1 VPLPFR
7 SSPPVKRF
15 CLLFLLPAPAGCNTE
30 LKPGAESIFEAFG
43 DEISPGELA
52 AMSIDPYD
60 ANNRYRG
67 TLGLSAAYFANEPVY
82 IALFEDNIDDPD
94 PAVRMAA
101 TRGLANHGEPRHM
114 PLLLNALN
122 DTNKVVRLEAARGLQ
137 RIHDPSAVAPLIVAV
152 REPVPEP
159 DRERRGQPAAPGEVE
174 PEIRAEAADA
184 LGQYAE
190 LRVLHALV
198 AALDDSDLAV
208 NSAAL
213 RSLRT
218 LTGQDF
224 GVDRATWADWLT
236 RTNTPFAGRQLYT
249 YPAYNRALRFYEY
262 IPFVPKPLNEV
273 AAPPAGMP
281 RG

>member
-1 VPLPFR
+1 
-7 SSPPVKRF
+7 VKRAAILI
-15 CLLFLLPAPAGCNTE
+15 LLSGLAGCGAE

-43 DEISPGELA
+43 GEISPGELA

-67 TLGLSAAYFANEPVY
+67 TLGLSYAYFANEPVY

-101 TRGLANHGEPRHM
+101 TRGLSNHGEPRHV
-114 PLLLNALN
+114 PLLLTALK
-122 DTNKVVRLEAARGLQ
+122 DPSKMVRLEAARGLQ
-137 RIHDPSAVAPLIVAV
+137 RIHEPAAVSDLIVAS
-152 REPVPEP
+152 REPVADR
-159 DRERRGQPAAPGEVE
+159 DRERRGLPPAPAEAE
-174 PEIRAEAADA
+174 PDVRAEAADA

-208 NSAAL
+208 NAAAL

-224 GVDRATWADWLT
+224 GVDRATWADWLS
-236 RTNTPFAGRQLYT
+236 RTNAPFAGRQLYT
-249 YPAYNRALRFYEY
+249 YPTFKRDLRFYEY
-262 IPFVPKPLNEV
+262 IPLVPKPINENP
-273 AAPPAGMP
+273 APPAGLP